1 MHSGI
6 WFILVGVSAGLT
18 HLSIYYIATQGI
30 GILNEWANACGF
42 VIAFFVSFAGHR
54 YLSFKDSGTTI
65 KQSLLRFLITAI
77 AGFMANELIFVLL
90 FRVLGLNDWIALF
103 IAIAGAAA
111 QTFLLSR
118 FWAFKKKNSA

>member
-42 VIAFFVSFAGHR
+42 VVAFFVSFTGHR
-54 YLSFKDSGTTI
+54 LLSFKDSTTSVG
-65 KQSLLRFLITAI
+65 QSLFRFLITAV
-77 AGFMANELIFVLL
+77 AGFFTNEIIFILL
-90 FRVLGLNDWIALF
+90 FRVLDLNDWLALF
-103 IAIAGAAA
+103 FAIAGAAA
-111 QTFLLSR
+111 QTFLLSK
-118 FWAFKKKNSA
+118 FWAFRKVTD

>member
-65 KQSLLRFLITAI
+65 KQSLLRF
-77 AGFMANELIFVLL
+77 
-90 FRVLGLNDWIALF
+90 NDWIALF